1 MSERAILHIDMNNFY
16 ASVECMLNP
25 NLKEYPIA
33 VCGSQEERHGIVL
46 AKNYKAKAFGVSTG
60 EAIWQAKQK
69 CPNLVTVPPHY
80 EQYMRFS
87 KLAREIYGRY
97 CQFDPNEHIEGMRT
111 GQQIILDERLSE
123 PARLGERNFTI
134 AHECGHDL
142 INWQDPDYIPH
153 QIINYRIRSHHK
165 KLKTENDFK
174 EWQANVVASCLLLR
188 PNLVGWTLYTFAK
201 KEKITVYDT
210 NILFR
215 ADRTIL
221 RMMAQY
227 LGVSQE
233 CLFYRLD
240 RLKMLEHKPLSEY
253 DPVMDALLFWR

>member
-1 MSERAILHIDMNNFY
+1 MIIGTKTEFENLADYILRDYLGSEY
-16 ASVECMLNP
+16 YSYSPLNVDAFAKDY
-25 NLKEYPIA
+25 LKLDI
-33 VCGSQEERHGIVL
+33 S
-46 AKNYKAKAFGVSTG
+46 
-60 EAIWQAKQK
+60 
-69 CPNLVTVPPHY
+69 
-80 EQYMRFS
+80 
-87 KLAREIYGRY
+87 Y
-97 CQFDPNEHIEGMRT
+97 CLFDPKEHIEGMRT
-111 GQQIILDERLSE
+111 GQQIILDKRLSE

>member
-1 MSERAILHIDMNNFY
+1 
-16 ASVECMLNP
+16 
-25 NLKEYPIA
+25 
-33 VCGSQEERHGIVL
+33 
-46 AKNYKAKAFGVSTG
+46 
-60 EAIWQAKQK
+60 
-69 CPNLVTVPPHY
+69 
-80 EQYMRFS
+80 
-87 KLAREIYGRY
+87 
-97 CQFDPNEHIEGMRT
+97 MRT

-240 RLKMLEHKPLSEY
+240 RLEMLEHKPLSEY